1 VENEFV
7 KQTEKQL
14 LQEIVR
20 GAQLAFENAE
30 KLYQE
35 AQLLGSNGAFARALT
50 LHQISMEECSKVD
63 MLGNAAISLVLG
75 HPVDINKLAARFRQ
89 HKVKNYNNTY
99 MSVTTDAER
108 EARKSGDPK
117 RAIEIFKAQQ
127 AILHH
132 WLNTNKNASLY
143 VDYLDGQFI
152 SPTERITEELAVQF
166 QGLNAFFLSQGSN
179 HLGVLNKVVNDPDA
193 VAMQAKELLGRLEE
207 LKTIGRELDEEFQE
221 IVDAWLDE
229 QAGKAREV
237 AGGS

>member
-1 VENEFV
+1 
-7 KQTEKQL
+7 
-14 LQEIVR
+14 
-20 GAQLAFENAE
+20 
-30 KLYQE
+30 
-35 AQLLGSNGAFARALT
+35 
-50 LHQISMEECSKVD
+50 
-63 MLGNAAISLVLG
+63 
-75 HPVDINKLAARFRQ
+75 
-89 HKVKNYNNTY
+89 

-108 EARKSGDPK
+108 QARKSEEPK

-127 AILHH
+127 ATLHH

-143 VDYLDGQFI
+143 VDYLDGKFV

-179 HLGVLNKVVNDPDA
+179 HLGVLNKVVDDPDA
-193 VAMQAKELLGRLEE
+193 VAMQAKDLLGRLER

>member
-1 VENEFV
+1 M
-7 KQTEKQL
+7 KQKEKL
-14 LQEIVR
+14 LLDEIVR

-35 AQLLGSNGAFARALT
+35 AQLLGSSGAFARALT

-63 MLGNAAISLVLG
+63 MLGTAAISLVLG
-75 HPVDINKLAARFRQ
+75 HAIDVNKLAAKFTQ
-89 HKVKNYNNTY
+89 HKVKNYNNAY

-127 AILHH
+127 ATLHQ

-143 VDYLDGQFI
+143 VDYLDGKFV
-152 SPTERITEELAVQF
+152 SPTERITEELSVQF
-166 QGLNAFFLSQGSN
+166 QGLNAFFLRQGST
-179 HLGVLNKVVNDPDA
+179 HLGVLSKVVNDPDA
-193 VAMQAKELLGRLEE
+193 VAMQAKDLLGRLEK
-207 LKTIGRELDEEFQE
+207 LKTIGGELDEEFRE

-237 AGGS
+237 AEGS

>member
-20 GAQLAFENAE
+20 GAHLAFENAE
-30 KLYQE
+30 KLFQE

-50 LHQISMEECSKVD
+50 MHQISMEECSKVD
-63 MLGNAAISLVLG
+63 MLGAAAMSLVLG
-75 HPVDINKLAARFRQ
+75 HPVDLNKLTTAFRQ
-89 HKVKNYNNTY
+89 HKVKNYNNAY

-108 EARKSGDPK
+108 EARNSGEPK

-127 AILHH
+127 ATLHH

-143 VDYLDGQFI
+143 VDYLDGKFV

-166 QGLNAFFLSQGSN
+166 QGLNAFFLRQGSD

-193 VAMQAKELLGRLEE
+193 VAMQAKDLLGRLEK
-207 LKTIGRELDEEFQE
+207 LTTIGREFDEEFQE

-229 QAGKAREV
+229 QAGKAT
-237 AGGS
+237 

>member
-1 VENEFV
+1 V
-7 KQTEKQL
+7 KQKEKL
-14 LQEIVR
+14 LLDEIVR

-63 MLGNAAISLVLG
+63 MLGTAAISLVLG
-75 HPVDINKLAARFRQ
+75 HSIDLNKLAARFTQ
-89 HKVKNYNNTY
+89 HKVKNYNNAY

-117 RAIEIFKAQQ
+117 WAIEIFKAQQ
-127 AILHH
+127 VTLHQ

-143 VDYLDGQFI
+143 VDYLDGKFV

-166 QGLNAFFLSQGSN
+166 QGLNSFFLRQGST
-179 HLGVLNKVVNDPDA
+179 HLGVLSKVVNDPDA
-193 VAMQAKELLGRLEE
+193 VAKQAKDLLGRLEK
-207 LKTIGRELDEEFQE
+207 LKTIAGELDEEFQE

-229 QAGKAREV
+229 QAGKAR
-237 AGGS
+237 GR